1 MLSYHALIIE
11 DDVVEQQLLQLH
23 LNRLPYLTLVGAY
36 ANPLL
41 ALPLLQ
47 NSPVD
52 ILFLDVNLPGMDGL
66 SFLNTLQ
73 RSPRVIL
80 TTADP
85 TYALSAYEAGV
96 VDYLVKPYT
105 FERLLRAVGRAVGL
119 TDPYSPATKSAPT
132 HVFLKT
138 GRESV
143 RVAVS
148 DIVYAEAFGAFSK
161 VHTTSTILIVSELL
175 SDLHHQLPAGAFIRV
190 HKSYIVA
197 RHSISRISS
206 KFVAIDQHQ
215 IPLGA
220 TYRDEVEKALQM

>member
-23 LNRLPYLTLVGAY
+23 LGRLPYLTVLGAY
-36 ANPLL
+36 TDPLM
-41 ALPLLQ
+41 ALPVLQ
-47 NSPVD
+47 HSPVD

-66 SFLNTLQ
+66 SFLNTVRL
-73 RSPRVIL
+73 SPRVIL

-85 TYALSAYEAGV
+85 TYALSAYEVGV

-119 TDPYSPATKSAPT
+119 TDPYLPATKATPA

-143 RVAVS
+143 RVAVR
-148 DIVYAEAFGAFSK
+148 DILYAEAFGAFCK
-161 VHTTSTILIVSELL
+161 VYTPTNVLIVSELL
-175 SDLHHQLPAGAFIRV
+175 SDLHQQLTDEAFIRV
-190 HKSYIVA
+190 HKSYVVA

-206 KFVAIDQHQ
+206 KYVSIEQHQ
-215 IPLGA
+215 IPIGA
-220 TYRDEVEKALQM
+220 TYRDEVEKSLRL